1 MLGLV
6 MGSSDMKVYLI
17 LVMLCGKGECHQV
30 IHGRSEYSCDER
42 REGEIV
48 KHVSWQSA
56 GLRTG
61 RWARDWQSAGCA
73 VCSFGV
79 CVLFAVSSLGRAF
92 FHFCAFYL
100 CLSSCAYF
108 KYKAPGRLAL

>member
-17 LVMLCGKGECHQV
+17 LVKLCGKGECHQV
-30 IHGRSEYSCDER
+30 IHGRSEYSCDEH
-42 REGEIV
+42 REGEIL

-61 RWARDWQSAGCA
+61 RWAR
-73 VCSFGV
+73 
-79 CVLFAVSSLGRAF
+79 
-92 FHFCAFYL
+92 
-100 CLSSCAYF
+100 
-108 KYKAPGRLAL
+108 